1 MAASLRV
8 PRKLCSFLFFYVLF
22 LTLVPQV
29 ILGFITYSREE
40 LLNIRS
46 ASTHH
51 QYDQEYVFRDA
62 DPVFCLTNRTTEWIL
77 CSDPKKRLRK
87 RGKRGGLLVR
97 LRRRAQRA
105 PLPSI
110 LLANVQSLD
119 NKVDEIRARV
129 AFQRDIRDCNVLCFT
144 ETWLTGETLSEADQ
158 DVLLPGRLNN
168 FFARFEDNTVPL
180 TRPATKTCGLSF
192 TAAEVS
198 KTFKRVNPRKAAG
211 PDGIPSRALRA
222 CADQLAGV
230 FTDIFNQSLYQSAVP
245 TCFKRATIV
254 PVPKKAKVTELND
267 YRPVALTSVIMKCF
281 ERLVKD
287 HITSTLPDTLDPLQF
302 AYRPN
307 RSTDDAISTTLHT
320 ALTHLDKRNTY
331 VRMLFIDYSS
341 AFNTIVPSKLVI
353 KLETLGLDPA
363 LCNWVLDFLT
373 GRPQVVRVG
382 NNISSPLILNTG
394 APQGCVLSPLLYS
407 LFTHD
412 CVATHASNSIIKF
425 ADDTTVVGLI
435 TNIDE
440 TAYREEVRALGVWCQ
455 ENNLTLNVNK
465 TKEMIVDFR
474 KQQREHPPI
483 HIDGTVVE
491 RVASFKFLGIH
502 ITDKLNWSTHTDSI
516 VKKAQQRLFN
526 LRRLKKFGLSPKALT
541 NFYRCTIESIL
552 AGCITAW
559 YGNCTA
565 LNRKALQRVV
575 RSAQRITGGKLPA
588 LQDTYTTRCHRKA
601 IKIIKDI
608 NHPSHCLFTPLSS
621 RRRGQYRCIKAG
633 TERLKNS
640 FYLKAIRLLNS
651 HH

>member
-1 MAASLRV
+1 
-8 PRKLCSFLFFYVLF
+8 
-22 LTLVPQV
+22 
-29 ILGFITYSREE
+29 
-40 LLNIRS
+40 
-46 ASTHH
+46 
-51 QYDQEYVFRDA
+51 
-62 DPVFCLTNRTTEWIL
+62 
-77 CSDPKKRLRK
+77 
-87 RGKRGGLLVR
+87 
-97 LRRRAQRA
+97 
-105 PLPSI
+105 
-110 LLANVQSLD
+110 
-119 NKVDEIRARV
+119 
-129 AFQRDIRDCNVLCFT
+129 
-144 ETWLTGETLSEADQ
+144 
-158 DVLLPGRLNN
+158 
-168 FFARFEDNTVPL
+168 
-180 TRPATKTCGLSF
+180 
-192 TAAEVS
+192 
-198 KTFKRVNPRKAAG
+198 
-211 PDGIPSRALRA
+211 
-222 CADQLAGV
+222 
-230 FTDIFNQSLYQSAVP
+230 
-245 TCFKRATIV
+245 
-254 PVPKKAKVTELND
+254 
-267 YRPVALTSVIMKCF
+267 MKCF

-320 ALTHLDKRNTY
+320 ALTHLDKRNTD

-341 AFNTIVPSKLVI
+341 AFNTLVPSKLVI
-353 KLETLGLDPA
+353 K
-363 LCNWVLDFLT
+363 
-373 GRPQVVRVG
+373 
-382 NNISSPLILNTG
+382 
-394 APQGCVLSPLLYS
+394 
-407 LFTHD
+407 
-412 CVATHASNSIIKF
+412 IKF

-435 TNIDE
+435 TNNDE
-440 TAYREEVRALGVWCQ
+440 TAYREEVRALGVGCQ

-516 VKKAQQRLFN
+516 VKKVQQRLFN
-526 LRRLKKFGLSPKALT
+526 LRRLKKFGLSTKALT

-559 YGNCTA
+559 YGNCSA

-588 LQDTYTTRCHRKA
+588 LQDTYTTRCYRKA

-640 FYLKAIRLLNS
+640 F
-651 HH
+651 